1 MSLSA
6 DLLAATRA
14 ALAAHAGVCEQP
26 AALSWAE
33 RHGRL
38 GDDPAVMRSWAWA
51 TPALAWLRLALLDG
65 GARTQVVS
73 VLGIPRAAFDLP
85 LFGAEVVCISGSA
98 TVVALDWIP
107 LFPGSP
113 YIERLPAIR
122 RRFDHF
128 PPGGDLPAW
137 AAESFSPAA
146 LFSRPRG
153 AVTDSDILQAFTAY
167 FAGYLGLCD
176 HAAPHGDPERT
187 RAAQRRYCA
196 AHAANDP
203 GAAMLAKI
211 FGAAWAASYARAFLF
226 RLARMPA

>member
-14 ALAAHAGVCEQP
+14 ALVAIPGLCERP
-26 AALSWAE
+26 AAPAWAE
-33 RHGRL
+33 RRGRL
-38 GDDPAVMRSWAWA
+38 GDDPAVMRSRAWT

-65 GARTQVVS
+65 GTRTQVVS
-73 VLGIPRAAFDLP
+73 VLGIPRVAFDLP
-85 LFGAEVVCISGSA
+85 LFGAEVVCISGAA

-107 LFPGSP
+107 LFPDSP

-122 RRFDHF
+122 RRFDNF
-128 PPGGDLPAW
+128 PPGGELPAW

-153 AVTDSDILQAFTAY
+153 AVPDSDILHAFTAY
-167 FAGYLGLCD
+167 LAGYLSLCEQ
-176 HAAPHGDPERT
+176 ATPRGDPGRT
-187 RAAQRRYCA
+187 RAAQQRYCA
-196 AHAANDP
+196 AHAAHDP

-211 FGAAWAASYARAFLF
+211 FGAPWAERYASAFLF
-226 RLARMPA
+226 RLEED